1 MNLSQPPYQIEF
13 KALPSLSDLGERWR
27 ELEAR
32 SSQTSFFN
40 SWSWLGHWLEMLPDT
55 FERRLLRARCGER
68 LVGLGIL
75 VRNRRRLGKLP
86 FCTTWHLHA
95 AGDPIYDGAMVEHN
109 DFLIDDQHGDK
120 LRMAMIDCWRESVGS
135 AQELHLPG
143 LRGSGFADIVSGKL
157 TRRDEN
163 RPSYIITLQPV
174 RDHKLDFTP
183 LVSGHARRFIR
194 RSIKEYKTLGT
205 LQTHVAE
212 TLEQAL
218 DYFDRMVALHQERW
232 TSLGEDGSFKSDF
245 RSQLHRTVIT
255 KQFGSGEIQLLRVSA
270 GDRDLGFLY
279 SFIRG
284 KRLYVYQS
292 GFDYTILEKHGRPGL
307 VTHTMAVQHNA
318 ALGFDIY
325 DLMAGDSQYKTTI
338 STSQETLT
346 WSVWRKPALR
356 FVMEDIL
363 RSIVRKYRTRQEQ
376 RRSEAD
382 RTPQGQQQD
391 DDAQD

>member
-1 MNLSQPPYQIEF
+1 MILSQPPYQVEF
-13 KALPSLSDLGERWR
+13 KTLPSLAELGDRWR
-27 ELEAR
+27 ELESR
-32 SSQTSFFN
+32 SSLTSFFN

-55 FERRLLRARCGER
+55 FERRLLEARCGDH
-68 LVGLGIL
+68 LVGMGVL
-75 VRNRRRLGKLP
+75 VKNRRRLGKLP
-86 FCTTWHLHA
+86 FCTSWHLHA
-95 AGDPIYDGAMVEHN
+95 AGDPVYDGAMVEHN
-109 DFLIDDQHGDK
+109 DFLIDDQHGDE
-120 LRMAMIDCWRESVGS
+120 LRTAMVARWRESVGS

-143 LRGSGFADIVSGKL
+143 LRGSGLDGKVSGEL
-157 TRRDEN
+157 ARRDDH

-194 RSIKEYKTLGT
+194 RSIKEYKTLGP

-212 TLEQAL
+212 TAAQAL

-270 GDRDLGFLY
+270 GDRDLGYLY

-307 VTHTMAVQHNA
+307 VTHTLAVQHNA
-318 ALGFDIY
+318 ALGFDVY

-363 RSIVRKYRTRQEQ
+363 RNIVRKYRTRQDQ

-382 RTPQGQQQD
+382 RLTPGQQQD
-391 DDAQD
+391 EDAQD